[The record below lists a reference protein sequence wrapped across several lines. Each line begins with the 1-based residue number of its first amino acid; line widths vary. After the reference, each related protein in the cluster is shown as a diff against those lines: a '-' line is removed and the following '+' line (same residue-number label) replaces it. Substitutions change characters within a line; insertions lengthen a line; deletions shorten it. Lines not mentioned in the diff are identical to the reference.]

1 MKFARKYGVL
11 HTTMNEEVKLKHEE
25 KKEEVER

>member
-11 HTTMNEEVKLKHEE
+11 NKSMNEVKLKYGE